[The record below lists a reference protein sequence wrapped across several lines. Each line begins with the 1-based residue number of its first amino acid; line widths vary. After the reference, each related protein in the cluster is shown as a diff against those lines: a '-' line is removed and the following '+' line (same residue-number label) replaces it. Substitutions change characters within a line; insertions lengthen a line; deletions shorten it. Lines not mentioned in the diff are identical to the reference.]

1 MNKYLVLLGALS
13 IIATPIHAAYAQD
26 LKGFELEHSSHSV
39 RDIPSLTKPGEVN
52 LFTEEPS
59 FEKVTLLKIEPPMS
73 LRERVDR
80 LLYGIYTDIPPEY
93 DHFGYEIRRYMAGI
107 GNVQSL
113 SDPAFIKKQL
123 KNINTSKVILE
134 YWGKE
139 LNKEINEIERIIEE
153 KNDASS
159 TRSTFK
165 YNRGIVNAF
174 LVESESWINNNKMAL
189 EYLEEIGPTAYKYN
203 ERKGTLI
210 FKNKQ
215 HLKRFASIYKSKREA
230 LKEMRGYLPYRMM
243 IY

>member
-1 MNKYLVLLGALS
+1 M
-13 IIATPIHAAYAQD
+13 
-26 LKGFELEHSSHSV
+26 
-39 RDIPSLTKPGEVN
+39 
-52 LFTEEPS
+52 
-59 FEKVTLLKIEPPMS
+59 
-73 LRERVDR
+73 
-80 LLYGIYTDIPPEY
+80 
-93 DHFGYEIRRYMAGI
+93 
-107 GNVQSL
+107 
-113 SDPAFIKKQL
+113 
-123 KNINTSKVILE
+123 E

-139 LNKEINEIERIIEE
+139 LNKEIDEIERIIEE

-203 ERKGTLI
+203 ERKGALI

-243 IY
+243 VY

>member
-1 MNKYLVLLGALS
+1 MNKYLILIGALS
-13 IIATPIHAAYAQD
+13 MIAAPIHAASAQD
-26 LKGFELEHSSHSV
+26 IKGFELEHSNQEKYGV
-39 RDIPSLTKPGEVN
+39 PSLTDAGEVD

-59 FEKVTLLKIEPPMS
+59 FEKITLLRIDPHMS

-93 DHFGYEIRRYMAGI
+93 DHFGYEIRRYMAGV
-107 GNVQSL
+107 GNVESL
-113 SDPAFIKKQL
+113 NDPAFIKKQL
-123 KNINTSKVILE
+123 KNIKTSKFILE

-139 LNKEINEIERIIEE
+139 LNKEIEEIERIIEE

-174 LVESESWINNNKMAL
+174 LVESESWINNNRMAL
-189 EYLEEIGPTAYKYN
+189 EYLQEIGPNAYKYN
-203 ERKGTLI
+203 ENKGLLI

-215 HLKRFASIYKSKREA
+215 HLKRFVSIFKSKRSA
-230 LKEMRGYLPYRMM
+230 LKEMRGYLPFRMM
-243 IY
+243 VY